1 MSSFGIPD
9 LDPALEAN
17 LATGMQGVEHLL
29 REHIKGDYPLVEET
43 SRHLVAAG
51 GKRLRPLLTLISSH
65 YGDPTRKEVIPAA
78 VVCELTHLATLYHD
92 DVMDEAPLRRGV
104 ESANNRWGNTIAI
117 LTGDYLFSK
126 ASDLLAD
133 LGPEAVRLQARTFER
148 LVIGQIMETQGPQNG
163 EDPLAHYLRVVGDKT
178 GSLIATR
185 YGNVMGTRGSV
196 IPLFFNQLKNSLDLT
211 VTNLKMSRFLMSVE
225 ESVELVL
232 YALKNAKSGDIFV
245 QKSPACT
252 IEILIKALSKIL
264 NKNPKLKVIG
274 MRHGEKEHET
284 LISSEEMFK
293 TIDLGK
299 YFRIPQDTRDLN
311 YEEYFEKGNKKN
323 IKIISKDYS
332 SCNTK
337 QLSILETIKLINK
350 SKVLVNFID

>member
-9 LDPALEAN
+9 LDPALEAD

-178 GSLIATR
+178 GSLIATSAR
-185 YGNVMGTRGSV
+185 FGALLSGANRETVETLTKFGEQIGIAFQLADDVIDIASESSQSGKTPGTDLREGVPTLVTLNVMASNKAEDSELKRLLSAPIHDEVVVQEVLRALRTHDGLQQARQQLGNIAKDARTALG
-196 IPLFFNQLKNSLDLT
+196 PLPLNSAT
-211 VTNLKMSRFLMSVE
+211 S
-225 ESVELVL
+225 
-232 YALKNAKSGDIFV
+232 ALFSLCDAVVDRS
-245 QKSPACT
+245 A
-252 IEILIKALSKIL
+252 
-264 NKNPKLKVIG
+264 
-274 MRHGEKEHET
+274 
-284 LISSEEMFK
+284 
-293 TIDLGK
+293 
-299 YFRIPQDTRDLN
+299 
-311 YEEYFEKGNKKN
+311 
-323 IKIISKDYS
+323 
-332 SCNTK
+332 
-337 QLSILETIKLINK
+337 
-350 SKVLVNFID
+350 

>member
-9 LDPALEAN
+9 LDPALEAD
-17 LATGMQGVEHLL
+17 LAAGMQGVEHLL

-65 YGDPTRKEVIPAA
+65 FGDPTRKEVIPAA

-163 EDPLAHYLRVVGDKT
+163 EDPLAHYLRFYPV
-178 GSLIATR
+178 LI
-185 YGNVMGTRGSV
+185 VK
-196 IPLFFNQLKNSLDLT
+196 PLKHL
-211 VTNLKMSRFLMSVE
+211 
-225 ESVELVL
+225 
-232 YALKNAKSGDIFV
+232 
-245 QKSPACT
+245 
-252 IEILIKALSKIL
+252 L
-264 NKNPKLKVIG
+264 N
-274 MRHGEKEHET
+274 
-284 LISSEEMFK
+284 
-293 TIDLGK
+293 
-299 YFRIPQDTRDLN
+299 
-311 YEEYFEKGNKKN
+311 
-323 IKIISKDYS
+323 
-332 SCNTK
+332 
-337 QLSILETIKLINK
+337 
-350 SKVLVNFID
+350 LVNRSVSHSNLLTMSSTLLVNLANLEKLQEQICVRAFLHL

>member
-9 LDPALEAN
+9 LDPALEAD
-17 LATGMQGVEHLL
+17 LAAGMQGVELLL

-65 YGDPTRKEVIPAA
+65 FGDPTRKEVIPAA

-178 GSLIATR
+178 GSLIATSAR
-185 YGNVMGTRGSV
+185 FGALLSGASRETVETLTTFGEQIGIAFQLADDVIDIASESNQSGKTPGTDLREGVPTLVTLNVMASNKPEDAELKRLLSAPIHDEDEVQQVLRALRSHAGLDQARDQLNQIAKDARTALG
-196 IPLFFNQLKNSLDLT
+196 PLPLNAATGALFSLCDA
-211 VTNLKMSRFLMSVE
+211 VVDRS
-225 ESVELVL
+225 
-232 YALKNAKSGDIFV
+232 A
-245 QKSPACT
+245 
-252 IEILIKALSKIL
+252 
-264 NKNPKLKVIG
+264 
-274 MRHGEKEHET
+274 
-284 LISSEEMFK
+284 
-293 TIDLGK
+293 
-299 YFRIPQDTRDLN
+299 
-311 YEEYFEKGNKKN
+311 
-323 IKIISKDYS
+323 
-332 SCNTK
+332 
-337 QLSILETIKLINK
+337 
-350 SKVLVNFID
+350 

>member
-1 MSSFGIPD
+1 MPSLGIPD
-9 LDPALEAN
+9 LDPVLEAD
-17 LATGMQGVEHLL
+17 LLGKMAEVETLL
-29 REHIKGDYPLVEET
+29 REHIKGEYPLVEET

-65 YGDPTRKEVIPAA
+65 FGDPTRKEIIPAA

-178 GSLIATR
+178 GSLIATSAR
-185 YGNVMGTRGSV
+185 FGGLLSGAPRETVETLTKFGEQIGIAFQLADDVIDIASDSNQSGKTPGTDLREGVPTLVTLNVMASTNPADAELQRLLSMPIDNEEEV
-196 IPLFFNQLKNSLDLT
+196 TQVLFALRSHQGLEQARTQLQQ
-211 VTNLKMSRFLMSVE
+211 V
-225 ESVELVL
+225 
-232 YALKNAKSGDIFV
+232 AKS
-245 QKSPACT
+245 ARA
-252 IEILIKALSKIL
+252 ALGPL
-264 NKNPKLKVIG
+264 PV
-274 MRHGEKEHET
+274 
-284 LISSEEMFK
+284 
-293 TIDLGK
+293 
-299 YFRIPQDTRDLN
+299 
-311 YEEYFEKGNKKN
+311 
-323 IKIISKDYS
+323 
-332 SCNTK
+332 NTATAA
-337 QLSILETIKLINK
+337 LFSLCDAVVDR
-350 SKVLVNFID
+350 SA